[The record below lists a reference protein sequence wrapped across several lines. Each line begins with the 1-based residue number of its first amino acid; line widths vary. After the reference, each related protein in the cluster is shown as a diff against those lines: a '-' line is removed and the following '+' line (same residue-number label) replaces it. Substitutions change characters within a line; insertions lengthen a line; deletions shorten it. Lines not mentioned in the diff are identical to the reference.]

1 TMKAQ
6 KLRRRLLVLMVLLA
20 LLWGGYRFYLF
31 PRLNII
37 NGYTAKIACSCTF
50 VSQLPDSLIRQQ
62 DLGYFPISLADYEV
76 NRSAQQVV
84 ATTFGLRPRKAQYRP
99 GYGCTLLPEGTARA
113 SGLPAKS
120 ILPRPPQNG
129 SIQKAPS
136 EELQA
141 WMEAGFAE
149 DLPAG
154 KRYTRALLVMQ
165 DGDILAEQYAQGAGP
180 HTPLLGWSMSKS
192 VTAILGGMAARREW
206 WALEEDHLLP
216 RWEEDKRARIRLAD
230 LLYMN
235 SGLRWTEDYSNI
247 STATLMLY
255 ARDSMGVFTARQPAE
270 YDPGTHWEYSSG
282 TTNLL
287 AYLLARRGAGR
298 HRALLDTLRRKL
310 SLPQLYIEP
319 DAAGFWVG
327 SSYAYATAR
336 EWGKLGQ
343 LMLQEG
349 HWQGDTLLPRS
360 WYQAM
365 RQPAPQSDGDY
376 GGQIWLNRGK
386 QLEGLPEEVF
396 FFDGYHGQRV
406 FILPAQQAVVV
417 RLGTTYDPDQLDF
430 AARLRNLTEILAAP
444 AGH

>member
-1 TMKAQ
+1 MKAQ

-99 GYGCTLLPEGTARA
+99 GYGCTLLPEGTARS

-120 ILPRPPQNG
+120 TLPRPPQNG

-149 DLPAG
+149 DLPEG

-192 VTAILGGMAARREW
+192 VTAILGGMAARRQW

-216 RWEEDKRARIRLAD
+216 RWEGDKRARIRLAD

-270 YDPGTHWEYSSG
+270 YDSGTHWEYSSG

-287 AYLLARRGAGR
+287 AYLLARRGEGR
-298 HRALLDTLRRKL
+298 HRALLDTLRQKL

-319 DAAGFWVG
+319 DAAGYWVG

-365 RQPAPQSDGDY
+365 RQPAPQSGGDY

>member
-1 TMKAQ
+1 MKAP
-6 KLRRRLLVLMVLLA
+6 KLRRRLLVALILLA
-20 LLWGGYRFYLF
+20 LLWSGYRFYLY

-76 NRSAQQVV
+76 NGNSRQVI

-99 GYGCTLLPEGTARA
+99 GYGCTLLPEGRA
-113 SGLPAKS
+113 QVSGLPAKS
-120 ILPRPPQNG
+120 TPPRPQQNG
-129 SIQKAPS
+129 PIRKAPS
-136 EELQA
+136 EKLQA
-141 WMEAGFAE
+141 WMDAGFAE
-149 DLPAG
+149 DLPEG

-165 DGDILAEQYAQGAGP
+165 NGEILAEQYAQGARAE
-180 HTPLLGWSMSKS
+180 TPLLGWSMSKS
-192 VTAILGGMAARREW
+192 LTAILGGMAARRQW

-216 RWEEDKRARIRLAD
+216 RWEGDKRARIRLED

-235 SGLRWTEDYSNI
+235 SGLRWTEDYGNI

-282 TTNLL
+282 TTNLM
-287 AYLLARRGAGR
+287 AYLLARRSQGR
-298 HRALLDTLRRKL
+298 FRTLLDTLRRKMD
-310 SLPQLYIEP
+310 LPHLYLEP
-319 DAAGFWVG
+319 DAAGYWVG

-343 LMLQEG
+343 LMLQKG
-349 HWQGDTLLPRS
+349 IWQGDTLLPQT

-365 RQPAPQSDGDY
+365 RQPAPQSGGDY
-376 GGQIWLNRGK
+376 GGQIWLNQGR

-406 FILPAQQAVVV
+406 FILPAQQIVMV

-430 AARLRNLTEILAAP
+430 AARLRDLTEILSSP
-444 AGH
+444 GSH